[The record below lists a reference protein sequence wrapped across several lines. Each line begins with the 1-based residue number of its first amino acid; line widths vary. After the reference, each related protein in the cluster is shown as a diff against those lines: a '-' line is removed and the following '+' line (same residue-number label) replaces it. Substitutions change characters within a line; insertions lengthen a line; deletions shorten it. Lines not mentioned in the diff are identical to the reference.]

1 MGSFVVH
8 HRAYHSCEHCG
19 RMLVQDDHL
28 IIFIDAVGRFSI
40 PVCDLRC
47 TLMGFG
53 SVRIFFGDV
62 VIGEARLTDYS
73 SQVKTFTL
81 RWVETE

>member
-1 MGSFVVH
+1 
-8 HRAYHSCEHCG
+8 
-19 RMLVQDDHL
+19 MLVQDDHL

-62 VIGEARLTDYS
+62 VIGEARLTDSGKGLEMVIDEVVYVS
-73 SQVKTFTL
+73 PVARVRGSPC
-81 RWVETE
+81 R